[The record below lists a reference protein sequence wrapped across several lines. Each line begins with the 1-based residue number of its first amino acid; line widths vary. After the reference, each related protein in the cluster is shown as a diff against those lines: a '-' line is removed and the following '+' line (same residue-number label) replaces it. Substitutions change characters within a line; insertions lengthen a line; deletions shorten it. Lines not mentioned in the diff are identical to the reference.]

1 MSMTRATT
9 TPPTGATRA
18 TTAEPAPVRRAKRR
32 PNGSGKAPKRDV
44 RVPDDEWVPTAEL
57 AASRGETMGL
67 AIRWG
72 LEEYRRRFGD
82 T

>member
-1 MSMTRATT
+1 MTTEQT
-9 TPPTGATRA
+9 TP
-18 TTAEPAPVRRAKRR
+18 VRQRAKRR
-32 PNGSGKAPKRDV
+32 PNGAGRAPKRTV
-44 RVPDDEWVPTAEL
+44 RVPDDEWQETDAI
-57 AASRGETMGL
+57 AAARGDTVGA